1 MCANVKNDAVNAETV
16 IDHEM
21 SDLAGLVDDLA
32 RRVANE
38 RPGAASAIAESL
50 YDAAQRFDE
59 IALKDL
65 SGRGHA

>member
-16 IDHEM
+16 IEHEM

-38 RPGAASAIAESL
+38 RPGAASAIAECL